1 MQIGNA
7 DFIHRNGLDKA
18 YVAHDLAYSESKKIS
33 KKNSIRQIL
42 RDKTF

>member
-18 YVAHDLAYSESKKIS
+18 CVPHDLAYSESKKLAKRTQS
-33 KKNSIRQIL
+33 DTFL

>member
-18 YVAHDLAYSESKKIS
+18 CVPHDLAYSESKKIS
-33 KKNSIRQIL
+33 KKDSIRHIFK
-42 RDKTF
+42 R